1 MLITV
6 WKTTEAAAWVASVD
20 AIRHCVAINVKHIDY
35 GPKQNTQPS
44 LTGRRLMHGHG
55 QLIDGDRLALRL
67 G

>member
-44 LTGRRLMHGHG
+44 LTAWRTSNARAWTA
-55 QLIDGDRLALRL
+55 D
-67 G
+67 